1 MLLGDVIKEY
11 RSKEKITLRDFSK
24 MTGLSVAY
32 INQLEKNLN
41 PRTNRE
47 IVPSIDTFY
56 KVAQA
61 MGITL
66 EDLSQLVDQNQPVA
80 LSYVSDQSCIYDD
93 DKDIS
98 QRNAADDTGLID
110 NSPNTQLVSERLKEI
125 MAVRNLKQSDIVNSV
140 QYYIK
145 KNNLNVKISKSS
157 ISQYVSGKVV
167 PKQDKIF
174 ILADALDVNPAWLF
188 GMDSAKMESDFPKH
202 QNLSWEIQQEPL
214 SKPIIDV
221 AELMM
226 REDART
232 QRFIYELVRDYLDC
246 NEFERGRLN
255 TAANLKADRTLADK
269 VKTMK
274 KPEDITREKTDIK
287 EAK

>member
-11 RSKEKITLRDFSK
+11 RSKENITLRDFSK

-56 KVAQA
+56 KVANA
-61 MGITL
+61 MGVSL

-80 LSYVSDQSCIYDD
+80 LSYVSDQGFIYNE
-93 DKDIS
+93 DKCSS
-98 QRNAADDTGLID
+98 QNVLKDETDSVNNGS
-110 NSPNTQLVSERLKEI
+110 NVQLVSERLKEL
-125 MAVRNLKQSDIVNSV
+125 MAIRDLKQSDIVNSV
-140 QYYIK
+140 QSYIE
-145 KNNLNVKISKSS
+145 KNKLNVKISKSS
-157 ISQYVSGKVV
+157 ISQYVSGKIV

-188 GMDSAKMESDFPKH
+188 GMNSAKMDSSLPKQQDLSRES
-202 QNLSWEIQQEPL
+202 QEELL

-221 AELMM
+221 AELMR
-226 REDART
+226 REDDRT
-232 QRFIYELVRDYLDC
+232 QHFVYELVRDYLIC
-246 NEFERGRLN
+246 GQFERGQLN
-255 TAANLKADRTLADK
+255 TAASMNAERTLADK
-269 VKTMK
+269 VKTIK
-274 KPEDITREKTDIK
+274 HTEDSMEETKDVK
-287 EAK
+287 HAK